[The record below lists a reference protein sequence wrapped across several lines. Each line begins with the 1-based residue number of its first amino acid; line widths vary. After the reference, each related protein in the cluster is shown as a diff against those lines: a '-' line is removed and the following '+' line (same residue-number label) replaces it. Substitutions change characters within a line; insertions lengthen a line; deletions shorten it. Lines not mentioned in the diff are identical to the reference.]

1 MDAHKKVAVAREH
14 LIIDQRFFGS
24 LICSMKIIP
33 ADRVRGF
40 PIRTMATDGTSIW
53 YNPGFVD
60 GLTLAET
67 KGVLMHEVLH
77 KANAHHLRRAGR
89 DARIWN
95 KACDYAINPIVI
107 AAKQILPTGGLINPA
122 FSDWSAEE
130 VYEQLVLPPPPSNQS
145 KPGKGAPSKGEGNVN
160 DNSKSKSKDKGD
172 DEEDADEDD
181 GDADDADDDGD
192 DADEEDDERSGDE
205 DGGEDAVPDGA
216 GDGKEDEDEGPQAG
230 TGADHGLILEPVN
243 DEGQPLSPA
252 EVQQAA
258 DELRVDII
266 QAARLAQAA
275 GEQLGAGL
283 TRLIEDAEN
292 PRKDWREVL
301 RRFVSQSVETPVD
314 QTWARPNRRFIHQG
328 VYLPGWRKEGTN
340 ELLIAIDTS
349 GSTISTPAL
358 PRFYAEMKR
367 ILEDTRPEKVTV
379 IWCDNRIQRAETYTD
394 PSQIPQDC
402 PGCGGTAFSPVWRK
416 VREMNIK
423 PSGCVFFT
431 DLICSDWGDD
441 PGFPVLWAQW
451 GHKPRTPPFG
461 EVLDINQP

>member
-53 YNPGFVD
+53 FNPAFVD

-107 AAKQILPTGGLINPA
+107 AAKQILPAGGLINPA
-122 FSDWSAEE
+122 FADWSAEE
-130 VYEQLVLPPPPSNQS
+130 VYEQLVLPPPPSMSSQS
-145 KPGKGAPSKGEGNVN
+145 KPGEGAPSKGEGATN
-160 DNSKSKSKDKGD
+160 DNDKDEG
-172 DEEDADEDD
+172 DEDE
-181 GDADDADDDGD
+181 GERNEDDAEDEQDDGEGDDDGD
-192 DADEEDDERSGDE
+192 KPEPAPLDEVEEDIE
-205 DGGEDAVPDGA
+205 
-216 GDGKEDEDEGPQAG
+216 AG
-230 TGADHGLILEPVN
+230 TGADHGLILEPLN

-266 QAARLAQAA
+266 QAARLALAA

-283 TRLIEDAEN
+283 TRLVEDAEN
-292 PRKDWREVL
+292 PRKDWRDVL

-328 VYLPGWRKEGTN
+328 VYLPGWRKEGAN

-349 GSTISTPAL
+349 GSTIATPAL

-402 PGCGGTAFSPVWRK
+402 PGCGGTAFSPVWAK

-461 EVLDINQP
+461 DVLDINQP